1 VSTEDEVINKAQQE
15 EAEEAERL
23 FESRVATISAP
34 PEEMKAF
41 TAGLRIGYKQG
52 FASGYAQ
59 RVAEEATQIVEP
71 SEILHTKLKLN

>member
-1 VSTEDEVINKAQQE
+1 VSTEDE
-15 EAEEAERL
+15 ERVVNI
-23 FESRVATISAP
+23 EAP

-41 TAGLRIGYKQG
+41 SAGLRIGYKQG
-52 FASGYAQ
+52 FVSGYAQ